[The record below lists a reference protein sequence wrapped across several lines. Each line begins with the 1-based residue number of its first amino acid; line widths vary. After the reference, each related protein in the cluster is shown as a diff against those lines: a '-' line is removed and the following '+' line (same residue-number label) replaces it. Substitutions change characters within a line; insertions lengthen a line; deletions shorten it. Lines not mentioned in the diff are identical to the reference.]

1 MSVKRLLVS
10 VLVLFTIIFISCTDR
25 DDDVALV
32 NLRIKNNT
40 SLVFNQVQVIEKDT
54 IYENIV
60 DGGYSEYYEF
70 EEASAEMNLT
80 IETDSTTFNYQAQE
94 TILDSLPIGFYTYE
108 LSLNEENQINL
119 KFIIDN

>member
-1 MSVKRLLVS
+1 MGLKRSLVS
-10 VLVLFTIIFISCTDR
+10 ILILFTIVFISCTDR
-25 DDDVALV
+25 DDDVAFV

-60 DGGYSEYYEF
+60 DGSYSEYYEF
-70 EEASAEMNLT
+70 DEASAEMNLT
-80 IETDSTTFNYQAQE
+80 IETDSSTFNYQAKE

-108 LSLNEENQINL
+108 LSLNEENQIKLN
-119 KFIIDN
+119 FIIDN

>member
-10 VLVLFTIIFISCTDR
+10 VLVLFTIVFISCTDR